1 MPGELKFGDVNRQLQ
16 RSGYKLDRVSGSHH
30 IFVKDGEPL
39 LSIPVKK
46 NKVKSCYAKAIKK
59 ACGEYS

>member
-30 IFVKDGEPL
+30 IFVKE
-39 LSIPVKK
+39 